1 MIFVFLLYFL
11 LLDFLDCTM
20 AQAVSRRPSTAEAW
34 VRARV
39 SPFGFCGGQS
49 GIETGFS
56 PSSSVS
62 PVSIIPLELH
72 IYVYIY
78 IYIYIYI
85 YVYII
90 IWGKKIGPLVAAVQ
104 RHSFIHRNNINKIGF
119 LTILRLIVNLKLI
132 NY

>member
-1 MIFVFLLYFL
+1 MIFVFLVYFL
-11 LLDFLDCTM
+11 MLDFLGRTM
-20 AQAVSRRPSTAEAW
+20 AQAVSRRPPTAEAW

-62 PVSIIPLELH
+62 PVSIIPPELR
-72 IYVYIY
+72 IYVYVCVCIYIY

-85 YVYII
+85 
-90 IWGKKIGPLVAAVQ
+90 
-104 RHSFIHRNNINKIGF
+104 
-119 LTILRLIVNLKLI
+119 
-132 NY
+132 